1 MANVANERFPIS
13 SLSPLFA
20 NLAPLARDT
29 LLHPT
34 CLSTQTK
41 THTASAE
48 EIKLRPILLAPTR
61 PIRKQ
66 HGNNKVRSARC
77 P

>member
-34 CLSTQTK
+34 CMSTQ

-48 EIKLRPILLAPTR
+48 EIKLRPILQAPTR
-61 PIRKQ
+61 PMRKQ
-66 HGNNKVRSARC
+66 HGDNKVRSARC